1 MSQQKRYSLLPYGVN
16 LFKVKAVIGGT
27 RKGFSGRVTLL
38 VDTGSSF
45 TILPVQ
51 VLQQLGYN
59 LSQPSRRR
67 SIITGQGRT
76 PPLPV
81 VPVSW
86 FNCAGQLIENFEVVA
101 FDIPAGLQVNGLL
114 GMDFLLSCRAVISL
128 AQAEIYF
135 QN

>member
-27 RKGFSGRVTLL
+27 RRGFSGRVTLL

-45 TILPVQ
+45 TILPVEI
-51 VLQQLGYN
+51 LQQLGYN
-59 LSQPSRRR
+59 LSQPSRRQ
-67 SIITGQGRT
+67 SITTGQGST

-81 VPVSW
+81 VTVSW

-101 FDIPAGLQVNGLL
+101 FDIPAGLRVNGLL
-114 GMDFLLSCRAVISL
+114 GMDFLLSCRAVISI

-135 QN
+135 QD